1 MSCNTETITIT
12 QGDILA
18 KTFTFTDQT
27 TGDPYD
33 LSIYTEIR
41 MQIRKKSGDPVIA
54 EGALTTGE
62 FAVSGAGDNILT
74 LTGVTIPDDTPVG
87 QYKYDIEFSASGIR
101 ETLIMGRILVMEQ
114 ITE

>member
-1 MSCNTETITIT
+1 
-12 QGDILA
+12 
-18 KTFTFTDQT
+18 
-27 TGDPYD
+27 
-33 LSIYTEIR
+33 

-74 LTGVTIPDDTPVG
+74 LSGVTIPDDTPVG
-87 QYKYDIEFSASGIR
+87 QYLYDIEFSAADIR
-101 ETLIMGRILVMEQ
+101 ETLIRGRLLVMAQ